1 MSELQVAPGGDLG
14 EVAYLRAPAGP
25 ERFRRRA
32 QRLAAL
38 APGHAAGDYLAFLAL
53 VCEAQAA
60 AAGATR
66 LSPNGRDLPPG
77 RPLDVAAPPPA
88 EWRAAL
94 SSILASLEPA
104 AMPGP
109 AREALRQ
116 LAAAGAG
123 PLDELA
129 GRVLSGEL
137 GADELARA
145 PLVGAALQVPYVL
158 LAAGVGAMPVARAGD
173 AGCPVCGF
181 GPVAGLLLAGDR
193 LRYLSCGL
201 CASEWHLTRLQ
212 CAVCRQADQVAYL
225 AVEGG
230 DGVARAEACHRCRA
244 YTKILDVEKA
254 PRLEPAA
261 DDLATLSLDLLVAEQ
276 GFARTG
282 RNLLLATAGGAS

>member
-1 MSELQVAPGGDLG
+1 MTEPRLSPGGELG

-32 QRLAAL
+32 ERLAAL

-53 VCEAQAA
+53 VCEAQAGA
-60 AAGATR
+60 ARSLR

-88 EWRAAL
+88 EWRTAL
-94 SSILASLEPA
+94 ASILASLEPA
-104 AMPGP
+104 PMPGA
-109 AREALRQ
+109 AREAVRQ
-116 LAAAGAG
+116 LAGAGAG
-123 PLDELA
+123 PLEELA
-129 GRVLSGEL
+129 ARVLSGQL

-145 PLVGAALQVPYVL
+145 PLVGAALQIPYVL
-158 LAAGVGAMPVARAGD
+158 LAAGVGTLPVARAEDG
-173 AGCPVCGF
+173 GCPVCGF
-181 GPVAGLLLAGDR
+181 APVAGLLLAGDR

-225 AVEGG
+225 SIEGG
-230 DGVARAEACHRCRA
+230 DEVARAEACHRCGA

-254 PRLEPAA
+254 PRLEPSA

-276 GFARTG
+276 GFARNG
-282 RNLLLATAGGAS
+282 RNLLLATAAE